1 MGLNLIGA
9 SRLILYD
16 VDWNPAN
23 DLQVVPD
30 FQSLIVD
37 CYVLLFYIG
46 YGSSVERWSREE
58 STHL

>member
-23 DLQVVPD
+23 DLQVVPY
-30 FQSLIVD
+30 FHSLE
-37 CYVLLFYIG
+37 LLVIHWFCIG
-46 YGSSVERWSREE
+46 YGSSVERWAREE
-58 STHL
+58 GTHL